1 MFNFSRLCVGLLARC
16 FRSRRRLLLENL
28 ALRQQLAVLKR
39 RQPRPT
45 LLPFDKLFWVLA
57 CRFWSDWKK
66 SLLVVT
72 PETVVRWHRT
82 GFRLWRRTQP
92 GGLLA
97 FTASFSCWALTSPR
111 EPSPAG

>member
-1 MFNFSRLCVGLLARC
+1 
-16 FRSRRRLLLENL
+16 L

-72 PETVVRWHRT
+72 PEVTAAIAQSYTSGGKPSVRPMNGRAD
-82 GFRLWRRTQP
+82 LS
-92 GGLLA
+92 LA
-97 FTASFSCWALTSPR
+97 
-111 EPSPAG
+111 